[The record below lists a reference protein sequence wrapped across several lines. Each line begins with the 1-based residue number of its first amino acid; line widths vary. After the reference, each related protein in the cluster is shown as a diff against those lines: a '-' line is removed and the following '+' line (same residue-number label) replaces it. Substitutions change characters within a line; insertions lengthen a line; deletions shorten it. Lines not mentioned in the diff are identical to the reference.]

1 MNECN
6 KPGMRFHCSL
16 HARVAKIA
24 YKSFNKNWHQMRA
37 SNHAMLHASA
47 TRRQFFIVSPAT
59 LTGFAGLRTS
69 YHRGIQKCP
78 HRPSAASP
86 QAQFS
91 FGMNFRA
98 LELAETC
105 RETIQN
111 FRRHSAKA
119 GSSSPLLE
127 TVANIK
133 TVGRGTVTIGT

>member
-1 MNECN
+1 MRYEQETMNACN
-6 KPGMRFHCSL
+6 KPGMCFHCSL

-24 YKSFNKNWHQMRA
+24 YNSLNKNWHQMRA

-86 QAQFS
+86 
-91 FGMNFRA
+91 
-98 LELAETC
+98 E
-105 RETIQN
+105 
-111 FRRHSAKA
+111 A
-119 GSSSPLLE
+119 GP
-127 TVANIK
+127 A
-133 TVGRGTVTIGT
+133 